1 MGGSEGVKTVTAVR
15 AEKGGSLVPVEL
27 QRSQPGPL
35 NRTSSW
41 EGTVTIAQGEQAG
54 WDKEN
59 LPERKGAWRKN
70 EEGRK
75 GFWIKEGFFKEWPH
89 PHPRLSQ
96 LSGPSLPISLL
107 PESLKLKPHSTAGNT
122 GLGFLSR
129 QTVSSPRGGP
139 VSPALSLSQ
148 RMRGRGCAAKVGCPR
163 TGWAWQTRG
172 MEVGHT
178 C

>member
-1 MGGSEGVKTVTAVR
+1 MTAVR
-15 AEKGGSLVPVEL
+15 AEKGGSLVPAER
-27 QRSQPGPL
+27 QRSHPGPL

-41 EGTVTIAQGEQAG
+41 EKGQWPLPRVSRDSGHCPG

-70 EEGRK
+70 EEGRA

-89 PHPRLSQ
+89 PHLQLSQ
-96 LSGPSLPISLL
+96 LSGCRLSVSLL
-107 PESLKLKPHSTAGNT
+107 PEILKLIPLSTAGNT
-122 GLGFLSR
+122 GLGFLSS
-129 QTVSSPRGGP
+129 QTVSSLRDGP

-148 RMRGRGCAAKVGCPR
+148 RRRGRGCAAKVWCPR